1 VFSSRALLEAAI
13 LFWLIVGLGNVVE
26 GSLSPVELKQIL
38 SGVVII
44 LGPIVFITLA
54 YLLFP
59 SFVRKII
66 KEA

>member
-1 VFSSRALLEAAI
+1 
-13 LFWLIVGLGNVVE
+13 
-26 GSLSPVELKQIL
+26 L

-54 YLLFP
+54 HLLFP